1 MDFRDYFRII
11 RRQWIWSLSIFL
23 LMMSVFFS
31 YSFLVEE
38 QMYRATCQ
46 VGILAPQWDERVF
59 RETSSIVPPV
69 SYNMKTKVELL
80 DLYNLGNEA
89 AWRLMNDIER
99 REKGLLE
106 AHAEKAARKD
116 AKKGTLA
123 HLPFQEIVASAARAN
138 GLKPKSVGGQDLFL
152 VAQFRE
158 IADAAARQKA
168 IGDLH
173 DSLRQAIPAP
183 LSEVIERSN
192 LVRIS
197 VVYNGELESVMLVNA
212 IGFGAMDK
220 DRASTLS
227 EREQESRAI
236 EKHIELSKEQVRQL
250 KDRIEKF
257 QRDHDIRELDQDIGD
272 LRKRVREF
280 EDGIV
285 RKQAERLKL
294 EHELQNPSV
303 VFLSGEL
310 REDTPRLSELRT
322 NLTGLEQQKTVL
334 LIDLKEGHPD
344 VRKLQAQIDRVK
356 DAMQEE
362 ERREQAR
369 QQERHIGEVNKVHD
383 SLRLL
388 ADEIGNLEQDKI
400 EASAK
405 LRKFSDLRFE
415 HDDLVRS
422 LNYASEQR
430 DRLKQKLDAV
440 RLVESMIR
448 GDGEEDGKAVTG
460 TIRMETPAQGAEK
473 LIKQSRSATGV
484 MVIMAVVVSVCI
496 AYLVEY
502 ADTRIRTE
510 EDIRK
515 HLNLPVLAKVEK
527 RARGEKVC
535 LTELPPRDAFAEI
548 FNTVTTVITS
558 AARDLGIRVFVVS
571 STVAEEGKTTITVN
585 LGVALAR
592 KGLRVILV
600 DGDLRRPQLHDM
612 LGVDNSTGLSTV
624 LEGRSQAMETLSE
637 IADEPAPQAG
647 LEAFLKPTTVE
658 NLKILPSGPTPHD
671 PITLL
676 ESQRMKDLVEEMRG
690 MADFV
695 LIDTPPI
702 FHVGDVLTLTP
713 LVDANL
719 FVVGAFEVKQHEVTW
734 AKHLLSNVGAN
745 ILGAFLN
752 KEVIESKSYY
762 YYYRYYKGYR
772 YRN

>member
-11 RRQWIWSLSIFL
+11 RRQWIWSLSIFV
-23 LMMSVFFS
+23 LMMAVFFS
-31 YSFLVEE
+31 YSFLVEQ

-46 VGILAPQWDERVF
+46 IGILAPQWDERVF

-69 SYNMKTKVELL
+69 TYNMKTKVELL
-80 DLYNLGNEA
+80 DVYSLGNEA
-89 AWRLMNDIER
+89 AWRLMDDIQRKEQQILASFAQR
-99 REKGLLE
+99 PGGKKEKGS
-106 AHAEKAARKD
+106 RPS
-116 AKKGTLA
+116 
-123 HLPFQEIVASAARAN
+123 LPFQEIVASVAREN
-138 GLKPKSVGGQDLFL
+138 GLKPASVEGQEVYL
-152 VAQFRE
+152 VSRFRE
-158 IADAAARQKA
+158 IEDPSARQKA
-168 IGDLH
+168 VDDLH
-173 DSLRQAIPAP
+173 SALQRIIPAP
-183 LSEVIERSN
+183 ATEIIERSN
-192 LVRIS
+192 LVRLS
-197 VVYNGELESVMLVNA
+197 VVYNGELEAMMLVNA
-212 IGFGAMDK
+212 LGHGAVDK
-220 DRASTLS
+220 DRATTLS
-227 EREQESRAI
+227 EREQESKAI
-236 EKHIELSKEQVRQL
+236 EKHIEISKEQVSL
-250 KDRIEKF
+250 FKDKIEAF
-257 QRDHDIRELDQDIGD
+257 RREHD
-272 LRKRVREF
+272 
-280 EDGIV
+280 V
-285 RKQAERLKL
+285 RKMDEAIASLEKRSRDIEDTIKKKQGDRLRL

-310 REDTPRLSELRT
+310 REDTPRLAELRT

-334 LIDLKEGHPD
+334 LLDLKENHPD
-344 VRKLQAQIDRVK
+344 VKRLQAQIDRVR

-362 ERREQAR
+362 ERRAEAR
-369 QQERHIGEVNKVHD
+369 QQERHIDSVNKVHD
-383 SLRLL
+383 GLRLL
-388 ADEIGNLEQDKI
+388 ADEVGTLEQDKI
-400 EASAK
+400 EVDQR
-405 LRKFSDLRFE
+405 LRKLSDLQFE
-415 HDDLVRS
+415 YDDLMRS
-422 LNYASEQR
+422 LSYASEQR

-448 GDGEEDGKAVTG
+448 GDGDGKAVTG
-460 TIRMETPAQGAEK
+460 TIRMETPAQAADK
-473 LIKQSRSATGV
+473 LVKQSREATGV
-484 MVIMAVVVSVCI
+484 MVVMAVVVSVCI

-510 EDIRK
+510 EDVRK

-558 AARDLGIRVFVVS
+558 AAKDLGIRVFVVS

-612 LGVDNSTGLSTV
+612 LGIDNSTGLSTI
-624 LEGRSQAMETLSE
+624 LEGRSQAMESLSE

-647 LEAFLKPTTVE
+647 PEAFLKPTTVE
-658 NLKILPSGPTPHD
+658 NLKVLPSGPTPHD

-676 ESQRMKDLVEEMRG
+676 ESQRMKDLVEELRG

>member
-11 RRQWIWSLSIFL
+11 RRQWIWSLSIFV
-23 LMMSVFFS
+23 LMMAVFFS
-31 YSFLVEE
+31 YSFLVEQ

-46 VGILAPQWDERVF
+46 IGILAPQWDERVF

-69 SYNMKTKVELL
+69 TYNMKTKVELL
-80 DLYNLGNEA
+80 DVYSLGNEA
-89 AWRLMNDIER
+89 AWRLMDDIQRKEQQILASFTQR
-99 REKGLLE
+99 LGGKKEKGS
-106 AHAEKAARKD
+106 RPS
-116 AKKGTLA
+116 
-123 HLPFQEIVASAARAN
+123 LPFQEIVASVAREN
-138 GLKPKSVGGQDLFL
+138 GLKPASMEGQEVYLVSRFRQIEDPSV
-152 VAQFRE
+152 
-158 IADAAARQKA
+158 RQKA
-168 IGDLH
+168 VGDLH
-173 DSLRQAIPAP
+173 SALQRIIPAP
-183 LSEVIERSN
+183 ATEIIERSN
-192 LVRIS
+192 LVRLS
-197 VVYNGELESVMLVNA
+197 VVYNGELEAMMLVNA
-212 IGFGAMDK
+212 LGHGAVDK
-220 DRASTLS
+220 DRATTLS
-227 EREQESRAI
+227 EREQESKAI
-236 EKHIELSKEQVRQL
+236 EKHIEISKEQVSL
-250 KDRIEKF
+250 FKDKIEAF
-257 QRDHDIRELDQDIGD
+257 RREHD
-272 LRKRVREF
+272 
-280 EDGIV
+280 V
-285 RKQAERLKL
+285 RKMDEAIASLEKRSRDIEDTIKKKQGDRLRL

-310 REDTPRLSELRT
+310 REDTPRLAELRT

-334 LIDLKEGHPD
+334 LLDLKENHPD
-344 VRKLQAQIDRVK
+344 VKRLQAQIDRVR

-362 ERREQAR
+362 ERRAEVR
-369 QQERHIGEVNKVHD
+369 QQEHHIDSVNKIHD
-383 SLRLL
+383 GLRLL
-388 ADEIGNLEQDKI
+388 ADEVGTLEQDKI
-400 EASAK
+400 EVDQR
-405 LRKFSDLRFE
+405 LRKLSDLQFE
-415 HDDLVRS
+415 YDDLMRS
-422 LNYASEQR
+422 LSYASEQR

-448 GDGEEDGKAVTG
+448 GDGDGKAVTG
-460 TIRMETPAQGAEK
+460 TIRMETPAQAADK
-473 LIKQSRSATGV
+473 LVKQSREATGV
-484 MVIMAVVVSVCI
+484 MVVMAVVVSVCI

-510 EDIRK
+510 EDVRK

-558 AARDLGIRVFVVS
+558 AAKDLGIRVFVVS

-612 LGVDNSTGLSTV
+612 LGIDNSTGLSTI
-624 LEGRSQAMETLSE
+624 LEGRSQAMESLSE

-647 LEAFLKPTTVE
+647 PEAFLKPTTVE
-658 NLKILPSGPTPHD
+658 NLKVLPSGPTPHD

-676 ESQRMKDLVEEMRG
+676 ESQRMKDLVEELRG